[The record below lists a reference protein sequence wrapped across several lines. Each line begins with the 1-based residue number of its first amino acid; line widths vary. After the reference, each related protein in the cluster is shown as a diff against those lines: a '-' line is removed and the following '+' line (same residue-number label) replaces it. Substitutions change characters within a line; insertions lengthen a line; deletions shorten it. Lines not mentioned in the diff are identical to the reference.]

1 MKKIISWILLSLL
14 ILSNTFV
21 FSDNPVLAETHL
33 YYMDTDN
40 NGKIDKLEIEFN
52 NSLTWVLNMD
62 KLFLYSNT
70 WGLSSS
76 KLDSVSGA
84 SIFSSYYLSGNIL
97 WINLIEQNNF
107 LTGLTVDNTTSSH
120 LRIKTNAWVAIKD
133 TFGNEIK
140 LLYTSSFSNYTNV
153 SFKVN
158 PNQDIIDD
166 TTNDETIDQ
175 NTLPDT
181 STWWTGPNIPEISEE
196 TGSIN
201 ENTGTINNYENA
213 SETASWASDEQEY
226 TNDSSGEILT
236 WYTNNFTYETKL
248 LFQSPS
254 YLLEKDDSEATIFN
268 CDRTKSDCKVNY
280 NLNIYLGNW
289 FESIPTDYECQW
301 NFGFSRTTGEEDKCN
316 PNTITY
322 PVWEWKTTYKIIQ
335 KSNPANYISKE
346 IKIKNEWFKE
356 DSTTKIIYVGWTS
369 ASSVSTS
376 AISINIPKINIQWGL
391 DENNNCKSASCSINL
406 SYDIKNSKEACLWS
420 FPGGTYESWTEKK
433 CNPGYIKYPTWEFKV
448 SLKVYEIL
456 NESNYKESYLNF
468 SNKITNAK
476 IEKVEPVKETKISEA
491 IKSEILDKIS
501 SLSGFLK
508 ISQVLPNPI
517 WNDDLEWIELKNTWN
532 EKINLK
538 WCELHNELKSSVK
551 KYKIETDTFL
561 NSDESLK
568 FYKFDTALNFKNT
581 GWAKLDLVCDWIF
594 IDNVSWN
601 FDTAEWFIV
610 SPEILKSKI
619 ISIENLQSKNKFVLT
634 FSDWNSITQEKYNKA
649 LINDLLK
656 QANTNSNDKSKIKD
670 FIASSF
676 TQKISKQ
683 KKWIKI
689 YGNTIPNSKVLIQ
702 VKKSAEGNLSFWD
715 FFFKQTYASS
725 MDVYELAA
733 DSEGKYELLIKNPSI
748 GSFEVVSS
756 IKSTDSSNFEIPK
769 ISNFDVDNDYIA
781 YINTDSAEKVISSDT
796 NLEAVI
802 ELQWKISD
810 DKVLSKNR
818 IVCYADLCSVNFDWR
833 ASKWGKSLQYL
844 WDFWN
849 GKTFTKANPASY
861 TFLKWKQIVSLKVS
875 SEKLENIA
883 YFIVE
888 VLWAESKESKSKAKI
903 KETNNIINTANADSK
918 IEETASAWFKQNQI
932 LYITLLVIIALALL
946 FVIWRKRDLF

>member
-1 MKKIISWILLSLL
+1 M
-14 ILSNTFV
+14 
-21 FSDNPVLAETHL
+21 LAETHL
-33 YYMDTDN
+33 YYMDADN

-76 KLDSVSGA
+76 KLDSVSGS

-120 LRIKTNAWVAIKD
+120 LRIKTNAWVGIKD

-153 SFKVN
+153 SFKENPVLVN

-166 TTNDETIDQ
+166 TTNDETIDP
-175 NTLPDT
+175 NTLPET
-181 STWWTGPNIPEISEE
+181 STWWTDSNIPEISEE

-201 ENTGTINNYENA
+201 ENTGTINNDENA
-213 SETASWASDEQEY
+213 SKTASWASDEQEY
-226 TNDSSGEILT
+226 TDDSSGEIST
-236 WYTNNFTYETKL
+236 WSTNNFTYETKL

-254 YLLEKDDSEATIFN
+254 YVLEKDDSEATIFN

-280 NLNIYLGNW
+280 NLNIDLGNW

-301 NFGFSRTTGEEDKCN
+301 NFGFSGTTGEETKCN
-316 PNTITY
+316 PNTIIY
-322 PVWEWKTTYKIIQ
+322 PVWEWKTRYKIIQ
-335 KSNPANYISKE
+335 KSNYANYISKE

-356 DSTTKIIYVGWTS
+356 DSITKIIYVGWTS
-369 ASSVSTS
+369 ASSVSAS

-420 FPGGTYESWTEKK
+420 FPGGAYDIWTEKK
-433 CNPGYIKYPTWEFKV
+433 CNPGYIKYPFWEFKA
-448 SLKVYEIL
+448 SLKVYEMW
-456 NESNYKESYLNF
+456 NESNYKETYLNF
-468 SNKITNAK
+468 SNKIK
-476 IEKVEPVKETKISEA
+476 DEKVSKWESVKETKIAE
-491 IKSEILDKIS
+491 ITKSENLAKTF

-517 WNDDLEWIELKNTWN
+517 GNDDLEWIELKNSWN

-538 WCELHNELKSSVK
+538 WCELRNELKSSVK

-561 NSDESLK
+561 DLDESLK
-568 FYKFDTALNFKNT
+568 FYKFDTNLNFKNT

-594 IDNVSWN
+594 IDNISWN

-619 ISIENLQSKNKFVLT
+619 ISIENQKDNNQFVLT

-656 QANTNSNDKSKIKD
+656 QATNTGTSDVSKSKIKD
-670 FIASSF
+670 FISKSF

-689 YGNTIPNSKVLIQ
+689 YGTTIPNAKVLIQ
-702 VKKSAEGNLSFWD
+702 IKESADDNLSFWD
-715 FFFKQTYASS
+715 FFFKQTYANS
-725 MDVYELAA
+725 MDAYELAA
-733 DSEGKYELLIKNPSI
+733 DSSGKYELLIKNPSI
-748 GSFEVVSS
+748 WSFEVISS
-756 IKSTDSSNFEIPK
+756 IKSEEASNLEIPK

-781 YINTDSAEKVISSDT
+781 YINTDSGQKTISSNTDA
-796 NLEAVI
+796 EAII
-802 ELQWKISD
+802 EVQGKISA
-810 DKVLSKNR
+810 DKTLSKNR
-818 IVCYADLCSVNFDWR
+818 IVCYLDECSVNFDWR
-833 ASKWGKSLQYL
+833 ASKWGKDLKYL
-844 WDFWN
+844 WDFGN
-849 GKTFTKANPASY
+849 GKSFTKANPAAY
-861 TFLKWKQIVSLKVS
+861 TFSKWKHIISLKVS
-875 SEKLENIA
+875 SGKSENIT

-888 VLWAESKESKSKAKI
+888 VLWAEQKETKEKAKT
-903 KETNNIINTANADSK
+903 EEDPSIINTANADNK

-932 LYITLLVIIALALL
+932 LYISLLVIIALALL
-946 FVIWRKRDLF
+946 FIIWRRRDLF